1 VSFEDN
7 VERFLTVSSSHVTPN
22 DFNLMLSPAGY
33 GLMMFEEKTGEAGVI
48 VYVGYLEASDF
59 DREYL
64 AGLKFSDYFL
74 DLIDW
79 ALENKIDW
87 LRIVSH
93 GTEIEGLAQCTWE

>member
-1 VSFEDN
+1 MSFEND
-7 VERFLTVSSSHVTPN
+7 VERFLTVSSGHVSPN
-22 DFNLMLSPAGY
+22 DFNLMTSKVGV

-48 VYVGYLEASDF
+48 VYVSYLEDSGF

-64 AGLKFSDYFL
+64 ASLKFSDYFL

-87 LRIVSH
+87 LRVVDH
-93 GTEIEGLAQCTWE
+93 GKEIKTLPMCDWR